1 VGHHRNWKHESNFT
15 VFNDDN
21 IYMEYWDE
29 DKMSLDIS
37 YNYFNILLKLI
48 KIPL

>member
-1 VGHHRNWKHESNFT
+1 MSDFT
-15 VFNDDN
+15 IINEPDVV
-21 IYMEYWDE
+21 YMDYDSSAIE
-29 DKMSLDIS
+29 DIDIS